1 MLVEND
7 MLTSLSWKSSEDFFR
22 SNYNIKMPD
31 LEAAMVVKLVRR
43 CLSEVTNVQMKVS
56 FILCSFDEL
65 QGGTLFSEE
74 NDLNVYSER

>member
-7 MLTSLSWKSSEDFFR
+7 MLTSLYWKSSEFFFR
-22 SNYNIKMPD
+22 SNHNIKMPD
-31 LEAAMVVKLVRR
+31 LEATMVVKLVRR

-65 QGGTLFSEE
+65 QGGTL
-74 NDLNVYSER
+74 LVKKMT